1 MQVDFKEIQS
11 KLSQS
16 WLNVL
21 NIFIPGAKAPT
32 VEFSL
37 EGQKTRRM
45 NDLFIPNEWFIPIE

>member
-1 MQVDFKEIQS
+1 MQVDFKETQS

-21 NIFIPGAKAPT
+21 NIFILGAKAPT

-37 EGQKTRRM
+37 EGQETRRM
-45 NDLFIPNEWFIPIE
+45 NDLFIPNE